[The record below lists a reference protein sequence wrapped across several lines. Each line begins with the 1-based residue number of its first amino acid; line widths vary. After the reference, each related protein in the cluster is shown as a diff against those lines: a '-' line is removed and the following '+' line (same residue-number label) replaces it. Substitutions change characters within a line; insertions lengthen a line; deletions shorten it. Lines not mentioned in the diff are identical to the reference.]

1 MVGTD
6 FTKAMIRD
14 SMWTMSDMR
23 GANFDQA
30 SLHRSD
36 LSMAKFDDT
45 TRFPKGF
52 DPYNTGEKDV
62 MD

>member
-1 MVGTD
+1 MTGAD

-23 GANFDQA
+23 GANFDRA

-45 TRFPKGF
+45 TRFPQGF
-52 DPYNTGEKDV
+52 DPYHTGEKDV
-62 MD
+62 LD

>member
-1 MVGTD
+1 
-6 FTKAMIRD
+6 
-14 SMWTMSDMR
+14 MR

-36 LSMAKFDDT
+36 LSMAKWDDT

-52 DPYNTGEKDV
+52 DPLNTGFKDV
-62 MD
+62 TE